1 MRNASWFIGLAAW
14 VQEIRIGISRPSR
27 IEEDKPCRRFRG
39 RVSDGRKN
47 SSENFVLGA
56 VRCFR
61 KRRLAKLNANN
72 PRAIADFHRR
82 WFKTNITGVK
92 RGTAHVLCIRGRA
105 VSKAPLP
112 DEPSRQVA
120 CISGTLRMCPV

>member
-1 MRNASWFIGLAAW
+1 MRKASCL
-14 VQEIRIGISRPSR
+14 QEIRIGILRPSR
-27 IEEDKPCRRFRG
+27 IEEDKPCRRFRS
-39 RVSDGRKN
+39 RVSDVRKN

-72 PRAIADFHRR
+72 PRGIADFHR
-82 WFKTNITGVK
+82 WFKTNITGVR

-112 DEPSRQVA
+112 DEPWRQVA